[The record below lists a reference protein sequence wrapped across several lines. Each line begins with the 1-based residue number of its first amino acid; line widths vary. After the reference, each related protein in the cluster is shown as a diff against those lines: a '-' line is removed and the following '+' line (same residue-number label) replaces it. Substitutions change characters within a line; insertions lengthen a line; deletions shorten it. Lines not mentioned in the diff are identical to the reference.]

1 MNMACRSTDM
11 RVRLDKTHGLRERT
25 VRIDK

>member
-11 RVRLDKTHGLRERT
+11 RVRLDKNHGLRKST
-25 VRIDK
+25 VRMDK